1 MNWSVTLIYLKKLTN
16 LNVRK
21 NQYNLIYTIDFYNFI
36 IHSYKLWFYFS
47 DTAAV
52 YNNEEYIR
60 DALKVL
66 LPKYNLKREDL
77 FITSK
82 LGIYSIIFPVK
93 IKLDVEWMCK

>member
-1 MNWSVTLIYLKKLTN
+1 M
-16 LNVRK
+16 
-21 NQYNLIYTIDFYNFI
+21 
-36 IHSYKLWFYFS
+36 
-47 DTAAV
+47 

-82 LGIYSIIFPVK
+82 LGIHLNISTIK
-93 IKLDVEWMCK
+93 IKLSGRNNAYYAKHTCYLITLVLMIY